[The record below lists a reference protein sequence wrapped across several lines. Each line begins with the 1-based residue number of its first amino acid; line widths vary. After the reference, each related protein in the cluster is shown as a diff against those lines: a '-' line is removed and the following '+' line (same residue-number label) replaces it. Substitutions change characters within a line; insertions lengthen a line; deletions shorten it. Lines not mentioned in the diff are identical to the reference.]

1 MFRNILTIGGWTFAS
16 RILGFVR
23 DMLIAAVLGA
33 GPVADAFFLALRLPN
48 MFRRLFGEGAFNA
61 AFVPAFTASL
71 TLDGPAKARV
81 LAAHMST
88 LMTLWLSLLVV
99 IGMIFMPQIMG
110 VLTPGLV
117 DEPVR
122 FNLVV
127 ELSRI
132 TFPYLLFIC
141 LTALV
146 SGVLNAADKFALA
159 AGAPL
164 LFNLC
169 AIISLYALAPFVA
182 TPAHAL
188 AWGTMISG
196 VLQLAMVVWACH
208 KVGLGF
214 PIISFPKI
222 TEDARQVLR
231 RMVPGVLGAS
241 VTQLNLAIDMFIASW
256 LPAGAISYLNYA
268 DRLAQLPLGVVGAAM
283 STALL
288 PVLSRQLRGG
298 KRLAAHRSMNRAIE
312 LSLALT
318 LPAAIALIVTAYP
331 IIAVLFQRGA
341 FTADKVAETAPA
353 LAAYAAG
360 LPAYVLI
367 KSLAPGFFARGDTAT
382 PVKIGI
388 VTVAFNLC
396 LNLLLT
402 PHLQHVGIAL
412 ATALSSWANAGMLAL
427 VLARRRQ
434 FIPDRQLRRNV
445 WRLLGAAIIMGAVL
459 WGLSM
464 VVFPATG
471 LWRFGSLTVLV
482 SVGLVSY
489 FGATLALGAF
499 DLRELMRLRRRRVA
513 V

>member
-1 MFRNILTIGGWTFAS
+1 MLRNILTIGGWTFAS
-16 RILGFVR
+16 RILGFAR
-23 DMLIAAVLGA
+23 DMLIAATLGA

-61 AFVPAFTASL
+61 AFVPAFTATL

-99 IGMIFMPQIMG
+99 VGMIFMPQIMT
-110 VLTPGLV
+110 VLTPGLL
-117 DEPVR
+117 DEPLR
-122 FNLVV
+122 FGLVV

-169 AIISLYALAPFVA
+169 AILSLFTLTPFVA

-188 AWGTMISG
+188 AWGTMASG
-196 VLQLAMVVWACH
+196 VLQLAVVVWACR

-214 PIISFPKI
+214 PILSFPRI
-222 TEDARQVLR
+222 TADARQVLR

-283 STALL
+283 GTALL

-318 LPAAIALIVTAYP
+318 LPAAIALIVTAQP

-353 LAAYAAG
+353 LAAYAFG
-360 LPAYVLI
+360 LPAFVLI

-388 VTVAFNLC
+388 VTVAINLS

-402 PHLQHVGIAL
+402 PTLQHVGIAL
-412 ATALSSWANAGMLAL
+412 ATSLSSWANAGMLAL
-427 VLARRRQ
+427 VLARRGQ
-434 FIPDRQLRRNV
+434 WVADRKLRRNA
-445 WRLLGAAIIMGAVL
+445 WRLLGAAVLMGAVL
-459 WGLSM
+459 WGISGF
-464 VVFPATG
+464 VFPATG
-471 LWRFGSLTVLV
+471 LWRFAALAAIVGT
-482 SVGLVSY
+482 GLVSY
-489 FGATLALGAF
+489 FGATLLLGAF
-499 DLRELMRLRRRRVA
+499 DLRDLLRRRRVA
-513 V
+513 A

>member
-1 MFRNILTIGGWTFAS
+1 MLRNILTIGGWTFAS
-16 RILGFVR
+16 RILGFAR
-23 DMLIAAVLGA
+23 DMLIAAFLGA
-33 GPVADAFFLALRLPN
+33 GPMADAFFLALRLPN

-61 AFVPAFTASL
+61 AFVPAFSAAL

-88 LMTLWLSLLVV
+88 LMAMWLSLLVV
-99 IGMIFMPQIMG
+99 LGMIFMPQIMT

-117 DEPVR
+117 DEPLR

-169 AIISLYALAPFVA
+169 AIISLFALTPFVA

-188 AWGTMISG
+188 AWGTMVSG
-196 VLQLAMVVWACH
+196 VMQLAVVVWAAH

-214 PIISFPKI
+214 PLVSFPRI
-222 TEDARQVLR
+222 TADARQVLR

-288 PVLSRQLRGG
+288 PVLSRQLRAG
-298 KRLAAHRSMNRAIE
+298 KALSAHRSMNRGIE

-318 LPAAIALIVTAYP
+318 LPAAIALIVTAEP

-341 FTADKVAETAPA
+341 FTAEKVAETAPA
-353 LAAYAAG
+353 LAAYASG
-360 LPAYVLI
+360 LPAFVLI

-388 VTVAFNLC
+388 ITVAFNLC

-412 ATALSSWANAGMLAL
+412 ATSLSSWANAGMLAFM
-427 VLARRRQ
+427 LARRGQ
-434 FIPDRQLRRNV
+434 WVADRQLRRNA
-445 WRLLGAAIIMGAVL
+445 WRLLGAALVMGAIL
-459 WGLSM
+459 WGLM
-464 VVFPATG
+464 EVIFPATG
-471 LWRFGSLTVLV
+471 LWRFLGLGALV
-482 SVGLVSY
+482 SLGLVSY
-489 FGATLALGAF
+489 FGATMVLGAF
-499 DLRELMRLRRRRVA
+499 DLREFMRRRRRRA
-513 V
+513 A

>member
-1 MFRNILTIGGWTFAS
+1 MLRNILTIGGWTFAS
-16 RILGFVR
+16 RILGFAR

-33 GPVADAFFLALRLPN
+33 SPMADAFFLALRLPN

-61 AFVPAFTASL
+61 AFVPAFTAAL
-71 TLDGPAKARV
+71 TLDGPAKARA
-81 LAAHMST
+81 LAARMST
-88 LMTLWLSLLVV
+88 LMALWLSLLVV
-99 IGMIFMPQIMG
+99 VGMIFMPQIMT

-117 DEPVR
+117 DEPLR
-122 FNLVV
+122 FGLVV

-169 AIISLYALAPFVA
+169 AIVSLFALTPFVA

-188 AWGTMISG
+188 AWGTMVSG
-196 VLQLAMVVWACH
+196 VMQLAVVVWAAY

-214 PIISFPKI
+214 PLISFPRI
-222 TEDARQVLR
+222 TEDAKQVLR

-256 LPAGAISYLNYA
+256 LPVGAISYLNYA
-268 DRLAQLPLGVVGAAM
+268 DRLVQLPLGVVGAAM

-298 KRLAAHRSMNRAIE
+298 KPLAAHRSMNRAIE

-318 LPAAIALIVTAYP
+318 LPASIALIVTAEP

-341 FTADKVAETAPA
+341 FTAEKVAATAPA

-360 LPAYVLI
+360 LPAFVLI

-388 VTVAFNLC
+388 ITVAFNLG

-427 VLARRRQ
+427 VLARRGQ
-434 FIPDRQLRRNV
+434 WVADRQLRRNT
-445 WRLLGAAIIMGAVL
+445 WRLLGAALVMGAIL
-459 WGLSM
+459 WGLM
-464 VVFPATG
+464 DVLFPAGG
-471 LWRFGSLTVLV
+471 LWRFLSLGLLIAA
-482 SVGLVSY
+482 GLVTY
-489 FGATLALGAF
+489 FGGTMLLGAF
-499 DLRELMRLRRRRVA
+499 DLRELLRRRRRRA
-513 V
+513 A

>member
-1 MFRNILTIGGWTFAS
+1 MFRNILTVGGWTFAS
-16 RILGFVR
+16 RILGFAR

-33 GPVADAFFLALRLPN
+33 GPIADAFFLALRLPN

-61 AFVPAFTASL
+61 AFVPAFTAAL
-71 TLDGPAKARV
+71 TLDGPAKARM
-81 LAAHMST
+81 LAARMST
-88 LMTLWLSLLVV
+88 LMAMWLSLLVV
-99 IGMIFMPQIMG
+99 LGMIFMPQIMT
-110 VLTPGLV
+110 VLTPGLL

-122 FNLVV
+122 FDLVV

-169 AIISLYALAPFVA
+169 AILSLFALTPFVA
-182 TPAHAL
+182 SPAHAL
-188 AWGTMISG
+188 AWGTMVSG
-196 VLQLAMVVWACH
+196 ILQLAVVVWAAY

-214 PIISFPKI
+214 PLVSFPRI
-222 TEDARQVLR
+222 TEDAKQVLR

-288 PVLSRQLRGG
+288 PVLSRQLRSG
-298 KRLAAHRSMNRAIE
+298 KALSAHRSMNRGIE

-318 LPAAIALIVTAYP
+318 LPAAIALIITAEP

-341 FTADKVAETAPA
+341 FTAEKVAETAPA

-360 LPAYVLI
+360 LPAFVLI

-388 VTVAFNLC
+388 ITVAFNLC

-412 ATALSSWANAGMLAL
+412 ATSLSSWANAGMLAFM
-427 VLARRRQ
+427 LARRGQ
-434 FIPDRQLRRNV
+434 WVADRQLRRNA
-445 WRLLGAAIIMGAVL
+445 WRLLGAAVVMGAVL
-459 WGLSM
+459 WGLM
-464 VVFPATG
+464 EVIFPATG
-471 LWRFGSLTVLV
+471 LWRFVGLGALV
-482 SVGLVSY
+482 GVGLVSY
-489 FGATLALGAF
+489 FGATMLLGAF
-499 DLRELMRLRRRRVA
+499 DLREFLRRRRRRVA
-513 V
+513 